1 MVEACQLAI
10 DNNKSADL
18 GVMYKS
24 AVVSLSGCPD
34 DDDADCVIGLTV
46 DTRPLLLLLNIVAYW
61 YHVSW
66 HTWGAKLLLLR

>member
-34 DDDADCVIGLTV
+34 DDADCVIGLTV

-61 YHVSW
+61 YRVS
-66 HTWGAKLLLLR
+66 

>member
-46 DTRPLLLLLNIVAYW
+46 DTRPQLLLLNIVAYW
-61 YHVSW
+61 YHVS
-66 HTWGAKLLLLR
+66 